1 MADHE
6 IKSPNLEQMYRDFV
20 DNSRPETDP
29 VTVDK
34 LLTQMD
40 DVYNES
46 AKYRNRV
53 LDKLIETLDRV
64 YIDPNVDDIDD
75 VSKKI
80 MIFEQINKTLA
91 EKEKAFTTR
100 INTRLKQKEADSNV
114 MAGQMAVEMLK
125 RISLS
130 DNISVK
136 QTEQVPDLSL
146 QLSQLDTSFTSDISV
161 STILDTELKTDPK
174 DIPMLQLEENE
185 ENI

>member
-1 MADHE
+1 MADFE
-6 IKSPNLEQMYRDFV
+6 IQPPNLEQMYRDFV
-20 DNSRPETDP
+20 DNGHPETDP

-40 DVYNES
+40 DVYNET
-46 AKYRNRV
+46 AKYRNRI
-53 LDKLIETLDRV
+53 LDKLIDTLDRV

-114 MAGQMAVEMLK
+114 MAGQMAVEILK

-130 DNISVK
+130 DNLAIKRS
-136 QTEQVPDLSL
+136 EEVPDINT
-146 QLSQLDTSFTSDISV
+146 QLSQLDTSFSSDESIT
-161 STILDTELKTDPK
+161 TILDTELKSDPK
-174 DIPMLQLEENE
+174 DIPMLQIDDSE